1 MRGWI
6 KYLFMFVALVLLQ
19 VLLFNQV
26 NFSGFLN
33 PYIYVLFILLLP
45 LSMAPYQVL
54 LLSFLT
60 GVVIDSFS
68 NSLGLHASA
77 TVLMGYLR
85 LPVIRLITTRE
96 AEQVD
101 YPGLKQTGIVW
112 FLMYVSILVALH
124 HFFLFSVEV
133 FTFDGFHRTLLRSL
147 ASSVFTVLVIYL
159 SQFLIFRD

>member
-6 KYLFMFVALVLLQ
+6 KYPVMFVVLALLQ

-26 NFSGFLN
+26 NLSGFLN

-54 LLSFLT
+54 LLSFLM
-60 GVVIDSFS
+60 GIVIDWFS

-77 TVLMGYLR
+77 AVVLGFFR
-85 LPVIRLITTRE
+85 LPVVHLITTRE
-96 AEQVD
+96 AEQVE
-101 YPGLKQTGIVW
+101 YPGLKQTGMNW
-112 FLMYVSILVALH
+112 FLLYVTILVFIH

-133 FTFDGFHRTLLRSL
+133 FTFESFHRTILRGL
-147 ASSVFTVLVIYL
+147 ASSAFTVGVIYV
-159 SQFLIFRD
+159 SQLLIFRE